1 MNDFDIKIIKSAARV
16 ISFTLFSLLTGLL
29 VFTLIFQID
38 HPLFEDGF
46 NSGNILPDDGSG
58 RQPAMTIGGF
68 RITAYCPGSCC
79 NGKWHG
85 QTALGRSMS
94 YYTGRKINIAAV
106 DPGVIPLGSW
116 IRYGGML
123 YLAADT
129 GSAIKGR
136 RIDLF
141 MNDHKSTEMFGIK
154 QNQTIE
160 VLKDDTRVGNK
171 LRFFN
176 KPAVFKISYLAD
188 KSLPHGGLK
197 EHSH

>member
-1 MNDFDIKIIKSAARV
+1 MKDQDIKVIKSAVRV
-16 ISFTLFSLLTGLL
+16 ISYTFFSVLTGLI
-29 VFTLIFQID
+29 LIALLFQGD
-38 HPLFEDGF
+38 HPVLKEVFYSEHFLRSSGF
-46 NSGNILPDDGSG
+46 G
-58 RQPAMTIGGF
+58 RPPAMTIGGF

-94 YYTGRKINIAAV
+94 YYMGKKINIAAV

-116 IRYGGML
+116 IRYGGRL

-141 MNDHKSTEMFGIK
+141 MDDHKSTEKFGIK

-160 VLKDDTRVGNK
+160 VLKDGTRIGHH

-176 KPAVFKISYLAD
+176 KPAVFEISYLAD
-188 KSLPHGGLK
+188 KPFPHGSLK
-197 EHSH
+197 EDGH